1 MYTSKTI
8 EEFLSFLRDSA
19 QIYHIRRAEQEE
31 QEKITQD
38 ILHSLEL
45 DNLNYR
51 DTAKAATRL
60 REARQKR
67 REAKDAAEELEPI
80 EQYVRNNQPEI
91 KALERLLGDV
101 RKVERKHENRI
112 YIPKSQ
118 KEAAHD

>member
-51 DTAKAATRL
+51 DTAKAAIRL

-67 REAKDAAEELEPI
+67 RNAKDAAEELEPI
-80 EQYVRNNQPEI
+80 
-91 KALERLLGDV
+91 
-101 RKVERKHENRI
+101 
-112 YIPKSQ
+112 
-118 KEAAHD
+118 